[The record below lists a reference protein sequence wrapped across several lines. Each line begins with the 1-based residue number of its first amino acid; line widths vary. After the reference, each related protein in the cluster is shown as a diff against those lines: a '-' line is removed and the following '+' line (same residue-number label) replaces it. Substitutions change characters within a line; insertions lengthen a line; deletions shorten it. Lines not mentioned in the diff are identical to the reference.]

1 MGVKAGINNI
11 QSFVAQGS
19 VPGPLLF
26 ILEIKSMTCHLSVKW
41 PFQFY
46 LLVIQ
51 IHLQVIHDD
60 GRAVRG
66 DPGLQCPPPSIAP
79 LHGPVHTPDNSISAY
94 GIPHLYDRG
103 SKCRLTRCILEQIC
117 IFINSA

>member
-1 MGVKAGINNI
+1 MGVKAEINNI

-41 PFQFY
+41 PSQFY

-66 DPGLQCPPPSIAP
+66 DPGLQFPPPP
-79 LHGPVHTPDNSISAY
+79 LHHCMVQCIHLITAY
-94 GIPHLYDRG
+94 QHMGYPTCMIEALNAG
-103 SKCRLTRCILEQIC
+103 
-117 IFINSA
+117 